1 MKPVPGRQARRVGGR
16 ALVSPRGK
24 SGAELEEKLAGGGL
38 GSPAAALALGLSS
51 WVSSKQS
58 RPSSPSPAST
68 PGSSFDGSHVFLFK
82 GCEKTPVIGGLKPS

>member
-16 ALVSPRGK
+16 ALARLGVLGK

-82 GCEKTPVIGGLKPS
+82 GCE